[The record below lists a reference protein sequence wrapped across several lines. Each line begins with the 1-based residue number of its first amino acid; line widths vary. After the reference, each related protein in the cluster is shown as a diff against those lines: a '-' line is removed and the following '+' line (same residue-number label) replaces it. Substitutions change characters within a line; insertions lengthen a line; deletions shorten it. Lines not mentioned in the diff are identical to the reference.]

1 MKKIIITTALLGIT
15 SIAFATSTSPITA
28 PAGMIGVGALDG
40 TYAYTWTVAAGAL
53 VPGSTISSATLTFSN
68 VKLTSVSSGD
78 LNVDL
83 GRVFSGMAAKPS
95 TLPTAGNYG
104 TYTDNDASSDAF
116 AANITSGNATLL
128 GRTTLL
134 QNVLVPTISYTFTQA
149 ELNALNSYAS
159 QGSWGFLIDPDCI
172 FNVGNIQFTYSTDP
186 VGVPDGGTT
195 AMLLG
200 AAMLGL
206 GWAKRRM
213 GV

>member
-15 SIAFATSTSPITA
+15 SIAFATSA
-28 PAGMIGVGALDG
+28 NVPAGLIGTGALDG
-40 TYAYTWTVAAGAL
+40 LYAYTWTVASGAL
-53 VPGSTISSATLTFSN
+53 VSGSTVNSATLTFNN
-68 VKLTSVSSGD
+68 VVLTSVASGD
-78 LNVDL
+78 LSVDL

-95 TLPTAGNYG
+95 TLPTPGNYG
-104 TYTDNDASSDAF
+104 TYTDNDASGDAF
-116 AANITSGNATLL
+116 AANITSGNATHL
-128 GRTTLL
+128 GTTTLSK
-134 QNVLVPTISYTFTQA
+134 NVVVPTISYTFTSA
-149 ELNALNSYAS
+149 ELSALNSYAS

-172 FNVGNIQFTYSTDP
+172 FNVGGISFTYTTTSN
-186 VGVPDGGTT
+186 GVPDGGTT